1 MCQISKIIQHG
12 YNTVAN
18 LQWYGQMLQK
28 FYCFIFPFLSPLSS
42 FFIFSSLSLSGSF
55 SLLLVSVPSLFN
67 QSGMFTDS
75 DDGVAPTTIA
85 RSATLDLS
93 HARSRRSHPL
103 PSPFCPLFTLP
114 LSGCGV
120 FFFFFAAIW
129 VDLMVMVGYG
139 DDDWWWL
146 LVLLMGCLG
155 WGYGCLLWN
164 LAGFAWVCFELCF
177 WLWWMWWLCG
187 GVCWQMAVDC
197 VDE

>member
-18 LQWYGQMLQK
+18 LQRYRQMLQK
-28 FYCFIFPFLSPLSS
+28 FYCSIFPFLSPLSS
-42 FFIFSSLSLSGSF
+42 FFLFSSLSLFGSLSF
-55 SLLLVSVPSLFN
+55 LPVSVPSLFD

-75 DDGVAPTTIA
+75 DDGVAPTTTT

-103 PSPFCPLFTLP
+103 PSPFCPPFTLP
-114 LSGCGV
+114 RFGCGFFF

-129 VDLMVMVGYG
+129 VDLMVVVGYG

-187 GVCWQMAVDC
+187 GG
-197 VDE
+197 